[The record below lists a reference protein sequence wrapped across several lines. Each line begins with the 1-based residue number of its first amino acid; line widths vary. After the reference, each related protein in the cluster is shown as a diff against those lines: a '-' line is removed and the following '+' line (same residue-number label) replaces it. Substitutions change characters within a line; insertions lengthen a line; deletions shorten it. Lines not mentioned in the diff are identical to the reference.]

1 MSESNELRTTSG
13 STPVSVDVRS
23 LPQNELRALASELLS
38 TVKADGV
45 AIAVSV
51 PASAP
56 NMICTASCG
65 EIAPRGGALLDI
77 SSGISGLCVRE
88 KRTLHSGDT
97 AIDPRVDQ
105 EACKRLGIQSVAVSP
120 ILQGLACIGI
130 LEVFSAKLDAFDE
143 AALSR
148 VESEAARAASLIK
161 KVEEHIPELAVRTP
175 QGEKDRP
182 ALFLVSKR
190 LQSSNNAPGLVE
202 RIAIGEREQRAIPRF
217 LSTSPALEQ
226 SRRLIIFV
234 AAIAA
239 TAILGFI
246 LIRYMSSG
254 DIAKHS
260 SSPSRV
266 AREKSPAQQPPTIS
280 SLVSDAAPE
289 VRILMAKAIAGD
301 NAAQASL
308 AEHYTA
314 GNGVTRDPVK
324 AAVWYEMAG
333 VNGKKEAR
341 RSAIR
346 VMQKLQVFEMS
357 QVHFNLGTMFRDGIG
372 TSPDLMAAYA
382 WFSLAHA
389 AGDVRATAALLNLE
403 QVMKPTEIAESRRR
417 AAAWRDSHP
426 APAPDQ
432 WQ

>member
-1 MSESNELRTTSG
+1 MSESNELRSTSG

-65 EIAPRGGALLDI
+65 EIAPRTGALLDI
-77 SSGISGLCVRE
+77 GSGISGLCVRE
-88 KRTLHSGDT
+88 KRTLHSEDT

-120 ILQGLACIGI
+120 ILHDSACIGI

-161 KVEEHIPELAVRTP
+161 VEEHIAELALRTP
-175 QGEKDRP
+175 QGGKDRP

-190 LQSSNNAPGLVE
+190 LRSSNNALGVVE
-202 RIAIGEREQRAIPRF
+202 RIAIAEREREAIPKF
-217 LSTSPALEQ
+217 LNISPALEQ

-254 DIAKHS
+254 DIAKDSSS
-260 SSPSRV
+260 SSPV
-266 AREKSPAQQPPTIS
+266 AKEESPAQERPTIS

-301 NAAQASL
+301 SAAQASL

-346 VMQKLQVFEMS
+346 VMQKLQAFEMD

-372 TSPDLMAAYA
+372 TSPDLMAAYS

-403 QVMKPTEIAESRRR
+403 QVMKPTEITESRRR
-417 AAAWRDSHP
+417 AAALRDSHQ
-426 APAPDQ
+426 ASASDQ
-432 WQ
+432 SQ

>member
-1 MSESNELRTTSG
+1 MSESNELRSTSG

-23 LPQNELRALASELLS
+23 LPQNELEALAFELLS

-45 AIAVSV
+45 AIAVSI

-65 EIAPRGGALLDI
+65 EIAPRAGALLDI
-77 SSGISGLCVRE
+77 DSGISGLCVRE
-88 KRTLHSGDT
+88 KRTLHTGDT
-97 AIDPRVDQ
+97 GIDRRVDQ

-120 ILQGLACIGI
+120 ILHGSACIGI

-161 KVEEHIPELAVRTP
+161 VEEHIPELALRTP
-175 QGEKDRP
+175 QRGKDRP

-190 LQSSNNAPGLVE
+190 LQSSNNALVVE
-202 RIAIGEREQRAIPRF
+202 HTAIDEQEQSAIPRF

-234 AAIAA
+234 AAMAA

-254 DIAKHS
+254 EIAKDS
-260 SSPSRV
+260 SSPSPV
-266 AREKSPAQQPPTIS
+266 AKEESPARERPTLSP
-280 SLVSDAAPE
+280 LVSDAVPE
-289 VRILMAKAIAGD
+289 VRILMAKAIARD
-301 NAAQASL
+301 SAAQASL

-324 AAVWYEMAG
+324 AAVWYEIAA

-346 VMQKLQVFEMS
+346 LMQKLQAFETD

-372 TSPDLMAAYA
+372 TSPDLMAAYS
-382 WFSLAHA
+382 WFSLAQA

-403 QVMKPTEIAESRRR
+403 QVMKPTEVAESRRR
-417 AAAWRDSHP
+417 AVALSASHQ
-426 APAPDQ
+426 APAPDESR
-432 WQ
+432 